1 LAQASSPKIVSASD
15 ALAVNIMIGVLMPVF
30 SSFGKL
36 HDRQYREVRHQE
48 KSNQIRDLKRFL
60 LRFYRYRIAAF

>member
-1 LAQASSPKIVSASD
+1 
-15 ALAVNIMIGVLMPVF
+15 MIGVLMPVF

-60 LRFYRYRIAAF
+60 FRFYRYRIAAF